1 MPPPECFLG
10 PLDRRGVK
18 VLRIRLIVQA
28 IGLDLKRLL
37 SSKFCKGPYTLDGQL
52 MDWKGAKV
60 GGVGGAKQGLHP
72 IFGMWGTSAMI
83 RITRTRPQVLQRRK
97 QKIAGSAANRGV
109 CMTSLARPPGR
120 GVEELDAV
128 FDGLRQVSLLRSSE
142 PLWSHAGRNLGRWLS
157 PASGDEV

>member
-1 MPPPECFLG
+1 MDEGFSTTRAGTVSGRWNPTAEQGDELCAFVCEFFAG
-10 PLDRRGVK
+10 
-18 VLRIRLIVQA
+18 QA
-28 IGLDLKRLL
+28 EEGMRKA
-37 SSKFCKGPYTLDGQL
+37 SKDKT
-52 MDWKGAKV
+52 GAKV

-83 RITRTRPQVLQRRK
+83 RITRTRPQVLQR
-97 QKIAGSAANRGV
+97 KIAGSAANRGV

>member
-1 MPPPECFLG
+1 MDEGFSTTRAGTVSGRWNPTAEQGDELCAFVCEFFAG
-10 PLDRRGVK
+10 
-18 VLRIRLIVQA
+18 QA
-28 IGLDLKRLL
+28 EEGMRKA
-37 SSKFCKGPYTLDGQL
+37 SKDKT
-52 MDWKGAKV
+52 
-60 GGVGGAKQGLHP
+60 
-72 IFGMWGTSAMI
+72 
-83 RITRTRPQVLQRRK
+83 RK